1 LRCASAK
8 RMKSLPCAARR
19 SPKPPAS
26 ASISNFAQAFIQRFE
41 SERLGAVGQDNGR
54 VLWQRRAP
62 PYQKA
67 GPRRRAC
74 FIFAGLTRP
83 VSESEAPMLLTPEI
97 IFRRV
102 EDITP
107 AYLQSQGIT
116 ALVLDVDNTLT
127 GDGSQQLDPDVSAW
141 LEAMRAAGVSLTI
154 VSNNTGRRVRPF
166 ARRIG
171 LAWVPLAC
179 KPLPVGLMVARRRLG
194 VPRRQMAMVGDQ
206 LFTDR
211 LAAGLYGIRCL
222 SVLPRTP

>member
-1 LRCASAK
+1 
-8 RMKSLPCAARR
+8 
-19 SPKPPAS
+19 
-26 ASISNFAQAFIQRFE
+26 
-41 SERLGAVGQDNGR
+41 
-54 VLWQRRAP
+54 
-62 PYQKA
+62 
-67 GPRRRAC
+67 
-74 FIFAGLTRP
+74 
-83 VSESEAPMLLTPEI
+83 MLLTPEI

-127 GDGSQQLDPDVSAW
+127 GDGSQQLDPGVSAW
-141 LEAMRAAGVSLTI
+141 LDAMRAAGVSLTI

-222 SVLPRTP
+222 SVLPRTPHDKSRGVRFKRRLEAPFLRRYYEKGGKTHGSE